1 MLTKKAGDRYPA
13 SRSPRRLSDQTVK
26 HCLNLLRVCFASALD
41 DELVTE
47 NVARDVN
54 RGIVFSRSNES
65 GPLWTINVGA
75 IRDDP

>member
-1 MLTKKAGDRYPA
+1 
-13 SRSPRRLSDQTVK
+13 VK